1 MISDGRSD
9 RRDPAAIR
17 RLILELFEVI
27 MSHRSFRLVSLAV
40 AFAAIV
46 ASCSSA
52 GEPAS
57 ESSALAIDAS
67 NPFVEAGI
75 SITSIDDPVAGPGL
89 TLTDWQSANLLRDA
103 DAGQGLTGAQLRSEI
118 PMPDDEMPLDLMLG
132 AWVLDGASPVAEIAQ
147 GLMPTLDF
155 DDPTDVTFPTA
166 VVVLFT
172 YEATLA
178 DADGNAPQTLP
189 AAPVVVAPFTAEQ
202 FEAASAARGPQGFAS
217 PLQTPGALDASLGVP
232 SELRSTLADNP
243 CGALLAFHDK
253 VLGLVY
259 DALGGKDSWLGQK
272 AQVAIGLLPK
282 AATPYA
288 IPGKGTFDMLTTLG
302 FIAGLVGSVSPWTVT
317 IEANEDPIAYGVAPG
332 VGQRGTVRT
341 VVDPGLQ
348 VKWPAALKSCA
359 QVLGIDLPEITPVGG
374 IVTWT
379 PTFGTHATKL
389 SEDGVIMEID
399 GRYEA
404 TLLYD
409 TTVESADQA
418 AKGQPTSSGLV
429 FEARVDRPGNETF
442 DKLISKI
449 IERFAGDG
457 VIGSALKYL
466 TAGVATTIKEMSDP
480 PPTAA
485 IVTVTFHDPPPDP
498 VTTTASTP
506 ASVPEPPTASG
517 ACIGIDLVSQPMAAA
532 STGVRLRM
540 EPTGSLVFD
549 FGSSAPY
556 SVDDGFG
563 NSSTITLAGSVTGTY
578 SGSDDSYTTTMSKIN
593 LSGTVEVL
601 GNIVALPPEAF
612 TGAAADP
619 QLGTTSEILTCSDGA
634 ITIARTGQVFS

>member
-1 MISDGRSD
+1 MFS
-9 RRDPAAIR
+9 
-17 RLILELFEVI
+17 
-27 MSHRSFRLVSLAV
+27 RSFRFVSTAV
-40 AFAAIV
+40 AV
-46 ASCSSA
+46 ALVVGSCSPADEATSGSVAATASA
-52 GEPAS
+52 PPPTAVV
-57 ESSALAIDAS
+57 DDS
-67 NPFVEAGI
+67 NPFTAAGI
-75 SITSIDDPVAGPGL
+75 TITSIDDPVAGPGL

-103 DAGQGLTGAQLRSEI
+103 NAGQGLTGAQLRAAI
-118 PMPDDEMPLDLMLG
+118 PMPDDEMPLDLMVG
-132 AWVLDGASPVAEIAQ
+132 AWVLEAASPIAQIAQ

-155 DDPTDVTFPTA
+155 DDTVDVTIPTA

-178 DADGNAPQTLP
+178 DADGNVPSNLP
-189 AAPVVVAPFTAEQ
+189 ATPVVVAPFTAEQ
-202 FEAASAARGPQGFAS
+202 FEAAEASRGPQGFAA
-217 PLQTPGALDASLGVP
+217 PNRRP
-232 SELRSTLADNP
+232 SIAQILPANITNNP
-243 CGALLAFHDK
+243 CGALLAFQET

-259 DALGGKDSWLGQK
+259 DALGGKDSWLGK
-272 AQVAIGLLPK
+272 RAQVAIGLLPK
-282 AATPYA
+282 AALPYA

-359 QVLGIDLPEITPVGG
+359 QLLGIDLPEITPVGG

-379 PTFGTHATKL
+379 PAFGTHATKL

-409 TTVESADQA
+409 TSVESADQA
-418 AKGQPTSSGLV
+418 ANGQLTSSGLV

-442 DKLISKI
+442 DKLITKL
-449 IERFAGDG
+449 IERLAGDG
-457 VIGSALKYL
+457 VIGSALQYL

-480 PPTAA
+480 PPTAT

-498 VTTTASTP
+498 VTTTDSTP
-506 ASVPEPPTASG
+506 ASVPEPPTAGG
-517 ACIGIDLVSQPMAAA
+517 ACIGVDLFSQPMAVAA
-532 STGVRLRM
+532 TGVRLRM
-540 EPTGSLVFD
+540 EPNGTLIWD

-563 NSSTITLAGSVTGTY
+563 NVSTITLAGSITGTY
-578 SGSDDSYTTTMSKIN
+578 SGSNDSYTTTMSKIN

-601 GNIVALPPEAF
+601 GNVVALPPEAF
-612 TGAAADP
+612 AGVAGDP
-619 QLGTTSEILTCSDGA
+619 VIGVTSENLTCIDGA
-634 ITIARTGQVFS
+634 ITVARTGQIYS

>member
-1 MISDGRSD
+1 MSLRSC
-9 RRDPAAIR
+9 RSVAIA
-17 RLILELFEVI
+17 LTFAVV
-27 MSHRSFRLVSLAV
+27 VS
-40 AFAAIV
+40 
-46 ASCSSA
+46 SCSAADESPSSDSA
-52 GEPAS
+52 AATAS
-57 ESSALAIDAS
+57 APPPTAVVDDS
-67 NPFVEAGI
+67 NPFTAAGI
-75 SITSIDDPVAGPGL
+75 TITSIDDPVAGPGL

-103 DAGQGLTGAQLRSEI
+103 DAGQGLTGAQLRAEI
-118 PMPDDEMPLDLMLG
+118 PMPDDEMPLDLMVG
-132 AWVLDGASPVAEIAQ
+132 AWVLEAASPIAEIAQ

-155 DDPTDVTFPTA
+155 DDTVDVVIPTA

-178 DADGNAPQTLP
+178 DADGNVPSTLP
-189 AAPVVVAPFTAEQ
+189 ASPMVVAPFTAEQ
-202 FEAASAARGPQGFAS
+202 FEAAEASRGPQGFAA
-217 PLQTPGALDASLGVP
+217 PNRRP
-232 SELRSTLADNP
+232 SIAQVLPANIINNP
-243 CGALLAFHDK
+243 CGALLAFQEE

-259 DALGGKDSWLGQK
+259 DALGGKDSWLGK
-272 AQVAIGLLPK
+272 RAQVAIGLLPK
-282 AATPYA
+282 AALPYA
-288 IPGKGTFDMLTTLG
+288 IPGKGTFDMLATLG

-348 VKWPAALKSCA
+348 VKWPDALKSCA
-359 QVLGIDLPEITPVGG
+359 QLIGIDLPEISPVGG
-374 IVTWT
+374 IVAWT
-379 PTFGTHATKL
+379 HTFGTHATKL

-409 TTVESADQA
+409 TSVESADQA
-418 AKGQPTSSGLV
+418 ANGQATSSGLV

-442 DKLISKI
+442 DKLIAKL
-449 IERFAGDG
+449 IERLAGDG
-457 VIGSALKYL
+457 VIGSALQYL

-498 VTTTASTP
+498 VTTLDSTP
-506 ASVPEPPTASG
+506 ASTPEPPTAGG
-517 ACIGIDLVSQPMAAA
+517 ACIGVDLFSQPMAAA

-540 EPTGSLVFD
+540 EPNGSLIWD

-563 NSSTITLAGSVTGTY
+563 NVSTITLAGSITGTY
-578 SGSDDSYTTTMSKIN
+578 SGSNDSYTTTMSKIN

-601 GNIVALPPEAF
+601 GNVVALPPEAF
-612 TGAAADP
+612 TGVAGDP
-619 QLGTTSEILTCSDGA
+619 VIGVTSENLTCTDGA
-634 ITIARTGQVFS
+634 ITVARTGQIYS

>member
-1 MISDGRSD
+1 M
-9 RRDPAAIR
+9 
-17 RLILELFEVI
+17 FF
-27 MSHRSFRLVSLAV
+27 RSFRFVSTAV
-40 AFAAIV
+40 AIALV
-46 ASCSSA
+46 VGSCSAADEATSGSVAATASA
-52 GEPAS
+52 PPPTAVV
-57 ESSALAIDAS
+57 DDS
-67 NPFVEAGI
+67 NPFTAAGI
-75 SITSIDDPVAGPGL
+75 TITSIDDPVAGPGL

-103 DAGQGLTGAQLRSEI
+103 NAGQGLTGAQLRAAI
-118 PMPDDEMPLDLMLG
+118 PMPDDEMPLDLMIG
-132 AWVLDGASPVAEIAQ
+132 AWALEAASPIAEIAQ

-155 DDPTDVTFPTA
+155 DDTVDVVIPTA
-166 VVVLFT
+166 AVVLFT

-178 DADGNAPQTLP
+178 DADGNVPSTLP
-189 AAPVVVAPFTAEQ
+189 ATPVVVAPFTAEQ
-202 FEAASAARGPQGFAS
+202 FDAAEASRGPQGFAA
-217 PLQTPGALDASLGVP
+217 PNRRP
-232 SELRSTLADNP
+232 SIAQILPANIPNNP
-243 CGALLAFHDK
+243 CGALLAFQEN

-259 DALGGKDSWLGQK
+259 DALGGKDSWLGK
-272 AQVAIGLLPK
+272 RAQVAIGLLPK
-282 AATPYA
+282 AALPYA

-348 VKWPAALKSCA
+348 VKWPEALKSCA
-359 QVLGIDLPEITPVGG
+359 QLIGIDLPEITPVGG

-389 SEDGVIMEID
+389 SEDGVIMDID

-409 TTVESADQA
+409 TSVESADQA
-418 AKGQPTSSGLV
+418 ANGQPTASGLV

-442 DKLISKI
+442 DKLITKI
-449 IERFAGDG
+449 IERYAGDG
-457 VIGSALKYL
+457 VIGSALQYL

-480 PPTAA
+480 PPTAT

-498 VTTTASTP
+498 VTTTDSTP
-506 ASVPEPPTASG
+506 APIPEPPTAGG
-517 ACIGIDLVSQPMAAA
+517 ACIGVDLFSQPMAVAA
-532 STGVRLRM
+532 TGVRLRM
-540 EPTGSLVFD
+540 EPNGTLIWD

-563 NSSTITLAGSVTGTY
+563 NISTITLAGSITGTY
-578 SGSDDSYTTTMSKIN
+578 SGSNDSYTTTMSKIN

-601 GNIVALPPEAF
+601 GNVVALPPEAF
-612 TGAAADP
+612 IGVADDP
-619 QLGTTSEILTCSDGA
+619 VIGVTSENLTCIDGA
-634 ITIARTGQVFS
+634 ITVARTGQIYS